1 MCESGDLLLSLTQL
15 AVHYAHAGIIQIAMI
30 TELSVDF
37 ILDEMDD
44 EEKEAEATEVG
55 DGDEEETE

>member
-44 EEKEAEATEVG
+44 DEKEEEATEVV
-55 DGDEEETE
+55 DDDEEES